1 MLRKSR
7 LQGWSRAGNLDF
19 TLGGGLGGLLNPHPN
34 PHPVRRFGRSWRGGS
49 VDNADALPQVR
60 EAVRGIG

>member
-1 MLRKSR
+1 M
-7 LQGWSRAGNLDF
+7 DF

-34 PHPVRRFGRSWRGGS
+34 PHPVRRFGRSWRRGS